1 LPGFY
6 IRLGNNCRVAVTPI
20 RKATSSDSP
29 STGEMIRARGALP
42 REKASDPMT
51 KLHFADLAFA
61 ACLIALPAPHATA
74 AETLNAATVNQ
85 ALVSPK
91 SKVGK
96 ATNAVLLRAQ
106 VLLDRA
112 NFSPGVI
119 DGKSG
124 ENARKAIA
132 AFQKARGM
140 RADGKLDEGTFA
152 KLVDTGSEPAL
163 IEYKIGEGDVKGPFV
178 VKMPKDLEH
187 MAELDHLGYG
197 GPLELLSEK
206 FHVSGALLQA
216 LNRGQTFEAA
226 GATITVPNVRVAR
239 TAGKVVK
246 IEVDKPARG
255 LRAFGPG
262 GELVAYYPASV
273 GSKEKPAPSGT
284 YRVRRAVFNPTYTYD
299 PKFAFKGVK
308 AKEKMEIAEGPRN
321 PVGSVW
327 IDLTK
332 ASYGIHGT
340 AHPETIGKSESHG
353 CVRLTNWDATELGHM
368 VSKATVVVFLD

>member
-1 LPGFY
+1 V
-6 IRLGNNCRVAVTPI
+6 IRVGVA
-20 RKATSSDSP
+20 RS
-29 STGEMIRARGALP
+29 
-42 REKASDPMT
+42 REKAFDPMT
-51 KLHFADLAFA
+51 KLRFAGLGIAV
-61 ACLIALPAPHATA
+61 CLICLSVFPSLPAMS
-74 AETLNAATVNQ
+74 AEPLNAATVNQ
-85 ALVSPK
+85 AQVSPK
-91 SKVGK
+91 SK
-96 ATNAVLLRAQ
+96 ARTPPSAVLLRAQ

-119 DGKSG
+119 DGRPG
-124 ENARKAIA
+124 ENARQAIA

-140 RADGKLDEGTFA
+140 RSDGKLDQETFA
-152 KLVDTGSEPAL
+152 KLVATGSDPAL
-163 IEYKIGEGDVKGPFV
+163 VEYKIGEGDVKGPFV
-178 VKMPKDLEH
+178 ANMPKDLEH
-187 MAELDHLGYG
+187 MAELDHLGYA
-197 GPLELLSEK
+197 GPLDLLSEK
-206 FHVSGALLQA
+206 FHVSGALLRA
-216 LNRGQTFEAA
+216 LNPGETFEAA
-226 GATITVPNVRVAR
+226 GATIMVPNVRIAR

-246 IEVDKPARG
+246 IEVDKPAKG

-273 GSKEKPAPSGT
+273 GSTEKPAPTGT
-284 YRVRRAVFNPTYTYD
+284 YGVRRAMFNPTYTYD

-308 AKEKMEIAEGPRN
+308 AKEKVEIAEGPRN